1 MNTEKIMKEGI
12 ERSLTFAEIVL
23 ARSVY
28 GNSIFYDDVKVH
40 CDSYF
45 PFGLQDPGYA
55 MAPNGELWFRKEMYF
70 DNFAGGG
77 LEHQHTFIHEMG
89 HVWQHQ
95 RGMWV
100 RLRGLFSKVAD
111 YTYRLD
117 GKKKLNDYTLEQQA
131 SIIADFWLL
140 KKLGYNQWIKN
151 VRLINFRGIT
161 NRTPLPEYE
170 FVLSDFLKQ
179 R

>member
-1 MNTEKIMKEGI
+1 MSAERAAEEGF
-12 ERSLTFAEIVL
+12 ERPLTFGEIVL

-28 GNSIFYDDVKVH
+28 GNSIFYDQVKIH

-45 PFGLQDPGYA
+45 PFGLQNENYA
-55 MAPNGELWFRKEMYF
+55 MAPNGELWFRKELYVKDF
-70 DNFAGGG
+70 STAS
-77 LEHQHTFIHEMG
+77 LELQHTFIHEMG

-100 RLRGLFSKVAD
+100 RLRGLFSGVAD

-117 GKKKLNDYTLEQQA
+117 GKKKLKEYNMEQQA
-131 SIIADFWLL
+131 SIIADYWFLT
-140 KKLGYNQWIKN
+140 KVGYYHWVKN
-151 VRLINFRGIT
+151 VRLMKFRGIT
-161 NRTPLPEYE
+161 DKSPLPQYEYA
-170 FVLSDFLKQ
+170 LSDFLKQ